1 MTQVFAVL
9 KSDTCII
16 LAPFCPTCNRGLA
29 RKGEVKELIKGL
41 EEQTR
46 TIPTN
51 LSRLEA
57 NVARQSGRLE
67 ALHSI
72 RPDLQMLKQLGR
84 EVQEAE
90 VKMKQLEKAGK
101 EGRGQGV
108 DPRAGGADQ
117 GHPC

>member
-1 MTQVFAVL
+1 M
-9 KSDTCII
+9 
-16 LAPFCPTCNRGLA
+16 
-29 RKGEVKELIKGL
+29 GL

-46 TIPTN
+46 TIPAN
-51 LSRLEA
+51 VSRLEA
-57 NVARQSGRLE
+57 KVARQNGRLE

-90 VKMKQLEKAGK
+90 VKMKQLEKAGQ
-101 EGRGQGV
+101 EGQGRGV